1 MIILAKVCS
10 GCGTILQ
17 NTDPHLE
24 GYTPD
29 LKNDLCQRCFKIK
42 HYGVNLPTSKV
53 IKNEDLLLKI
63 NKRQHMILFL
73 VDFLNIYQEI
83 IDVYQKIKDPKI
95 LVITKSDLIP
105 QNIKKDKMGDNI
117 KRVYGIKEDVLMVS
131 AQTGENINLIRDLIN
146 KHQKVDIVGFTNAGK
161 SSLINRLAI
170 SNLTVSK
177 DANTTLDFIEIKTE
191 YGIIYDSPGFIPTDF
206 VDGMIPRKKIKP
218 IVYQLKSK
226 YYLTFLDFK
235 IKTDIDNNLVFYLNQ
250 NIAINKRKMGED
262 LPHQIKVMA
271 NSDIIIKGVG
281 FILVKKA
288 CTININDLKYI
299 EVRPTIIGGTN
310 E

>member
-1 MIILAKVCS
+1 MAKVCS

-235 IKTDIDNNLVFYLNQ
+235 IKTDIDNIISKY
-250 NIAINKRKMGED
+250 NKK
-262 LPHQIKVMA
+262 
-271 NSDIIIKGVG
+271 
-281 FILVKKA
+281 
-288 CTININDLKYI
+288 
-299 EVRPTIIGGTN
+299 
-310 E
+310 